1 MASLREQMK
10 ELQKQQEI
18 LAKKINEEEKITKE
32 KENTISR
39 LEMLNQQIEAAEKA
53 LDTKLFSRQWIYDNI
68 FDFSDDKKTEIYE
81 GIVEDT
87 KQKFRLTQIEDEGKD
102 PAKEPQEPEP
112 MRKRR

>member
-39 LEMLNQQIEAAEKA
+39 LEMLNQQQKELI
-53 LDTKLFSRQWIYDNI
+53 TKYKSKDSKWKGKYELQQARLMTMPRFEVILSILKNQEVRI
-68 FDFSDDKKTEIYE
+68 TELENKY
-81 GIVEDT
+81 
-87 KQKFRLTQIEDEGKD
+87 K
-102 PAKEPQEPEP
+102 
-112 MRKRR
+112 

>member
-39 LEMLNQQIEAAEKA
+39 LEMLNQQQKELI
-53 LDTKLFSRQWIYDNI
+53 TKYKSKDSKWKGKYELQQARLMTMPRFEVILSILKNQEVRI
-68 FDFSDDKKTEIYE
+68 TELE
-81 GIVEDT
+81 N
-87 KQKFRLTQIEDEGKD
+87 K
-102 PAKEPQEPEP
+102 
-112 MRKRR
+112 

>member
-39 LEMLNQQIEAAEKA
+39 LEMLNQQQKELI
-53 LDTKLFSRQWIYDNI
+53 TKYKNKDSKWKGKYELQQARLMTMPRFEVILSILKNQEVRI
-68 FDFSDDKKTEIYE
+68 TELENKY
-81 GIVEDT
+81 
-87 KQKFRLTQIEDEGKD
+87 K
-102 PAKEPQEPEP
+102 
-112 MRKRR
+112 